1 MTEQE
6 GGSRREDLGT
16 RNGTKK
22 VQAQAKGGTEET
34 GETFVQNA
42 IAATPSCPR
51 VPPVLTAERCP
62 AGRSGGGG
70 YNRPGSG
77 IQHLHLEKSQSDK
90 KRGTRPQPG
99 RGHGPPG
106 VSGIPSLSRIFFS
119 TPEGCCPPR
128 CCANPVPWNP
138 QPTPAWAQPP
148 PGRGCHGAS
157 PVRRKHAQRPALFL
171 HFSEQAAPAKNNLRG
186 AEVCKKH
193 PPTPHTP
200 LPASVQGAMPAP
212 GAAFAGAIPQTNT
225 HTPAPLPT
233 HTHTLHG
240 QPREDTRVV
249 QGRPAGVARCCCR
262 TLLLLLLLLHG
273 GRAPRRAART
283 RICRHAGG
291 APRAPPALPSPSFFG
306 PAAAARRPSL
316 PARGGG
322 GSEVR

>member
-128 CCANPVPWNP
+128 RCANPVPWNP

-157 PVRRKHAQRPALFL
+157 PVRRKHAQRPALVL

-233 HTHTLHG
+233 HTHTHLARAATGRHTRRARP
-240 QPREDTRVV
+240 PRR
-249 QGRPAGVARCCCR
+249 GR
-262 TLLLLLLLLHG
+262 TLLLSHVVVVVVVARG
-273 GRAPRRAART
+273 PRAAPLARGSAGTRAAPRARRPPSLPPPSSAPPPPRVDRHFRRAAA
-283 RICRHAGG
+283 AG
-291 APRAPPALPSPSFFG
+291 
-306 PAAAARRPSL
+306 
-316 PARGGG
+316 
-322 GSEVR
+322 VR

>member
-1 MTEQE
+1 M
-6 GGSRREDLGT
+6 
-16 RNGTKK
+16 
-22 VQAQAKGGTEET
+22 
-34 GETFVQNA
+34 
-42 IAATPSCPR
+42 
-51 VPPVLTAERCP
+51 
-62 AGRSGGGG
+62 
-70 YNRPGSG
+70 
-77 IQHLHLEKSQSDK
+77 
-90 KRGTRPQPG
+90 
-99 RGHGPPG
+99 
-106 VSGIPSLSRIFFS
+106 
-119 TPEGCCPPR
+119 
-128 CCANPVPWNP
+128 
-138 QPTPAWAQPP
+138 
-148 PGRGCHGAS
+148 
-157 PVRRKHAQRPALFL
+157 
-171 HFSEQAAPAKNNLRG
+171 
-186 AEVCKKH
+186 CKKH

-262 TLLLLLLLLHG
+262 TLLLLLLLHG